1 MAYFILIQE
10 AQLYR
15 QYSREGVRCLVYD
28 YMVHNNS
35 LCKALRGLCNSIA
48 SRHSCEGLFV
58 DIQMSCNVDVIVF
71 SCNVAKKVCLLKRS

>member
-1 MAYFILIQE
+1 MTYFILIQE
-10 AQLYR
+10 AQIGSIAER
-15 QYSREGVRCLVYD
+15 ACDASCL

-58 DIQMSCNVDVIVF
+58 DIQMSCNVDVTVF

>member
-1 MAYFILIQE
+1 
-10 AQLYR
+10 
-15 QYSREGVRCLVYD
+15 
-28 YMVHNNS
+28 MVHNNS